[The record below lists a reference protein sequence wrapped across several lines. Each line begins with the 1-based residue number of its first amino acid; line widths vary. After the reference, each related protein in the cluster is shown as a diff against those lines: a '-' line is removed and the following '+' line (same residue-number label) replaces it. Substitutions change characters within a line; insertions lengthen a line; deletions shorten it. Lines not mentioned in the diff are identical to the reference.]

1 MHVCVSMHEC
11 MFVRMHTFERVHVCV
26 CVNIHIYLPM
36 YLFFCFPVFYLHIY
50 MYILRHLYMHACAR
64 VTFKRMAPAL
74 THPTAHDAASRCKGK
89 CVSLLFETIHYSAGL
104 ELSSLS
110 LSLSLSLAGT
120 LSISVRVC
128 VPRAAAPAL
137 DTAIETAK
145 IAFAPILVLLG
156 VPSTCVIAFPCD
168 CVCYGTHVTYK
179 YRRM

>member
-1 MHVCVSMHEC
+1 MNASMHMCVSMHEC

-110 LSLSLSLAGT
+110 LSLERFLSLC
-120 LSISVRVC
+120 VC
-128 VPRAAAPAL
+128 VYHGQQRRPWTLPLRLPRSRLRQYWSCWACHP
-137 DTAIETAK
+137 
-145 IAFAPILVLLG
+145 PV
-156 VPSTCVIAFPCD
+156 
-168 CVCYGTHVTYK
+168 
-179 YRRM
+179 